1 MQPNRF
7 FVLFTI
13 LCFALAVSLPPAANS
28 APTPSQQPQNPQIAW
43 FVVLAFVA
51 VVVIITSAEN
61 CNNNQTALQKN
72 RNWTQ
77 VLEKAIEHGQ
87 DITKSDMKCT
97 SGQNTTAGVKV
108 DVKKGGVTVGT
119 ESTVDDIVVKDH
131 VTNNNPQAGP
141 GTDLSSYGNTQ
152 TQQTFQN
159 GSQVSACEFNLD
171 FYVDTLKVQIGQT
184 DVVPLLD
191 QYGEVTYNFTGGVA
205 IADSISSPSQKITLF
220 NTAFTMRYDHDGVP
234 EFSVS
239 GDLAGRFT
247 GPTVEPVPGG
257 TTAYTFKIIHQH
269 IPKTFSPAVPIL
281 PGERFLTWT
290 DHTITT
296 AAEFGSVAVPMF
308 SKVSLLVVSL
318 ISLLMGGYFLKRRR
332 LSLNFG

>member
-1 MQPNRF
+1 MQINRYF
-7 FVLFTI
+7 ALFTI
-13 LCFALAVSLPPAANS
+13 LCFALAVSLPPAAS
-28 APTPSQQPQNPQIAW
+28 PAPISSQQPQNPQIAW
-43 FVVLAFVA
+43 FAVIAIVA
-51 VVVIITSAEN
+51 VVVLLTTSQS
-61 CNNNQTALQKN
+61 CDNNQTVLQKN

-97 SGQNTTAGVKV
+97 AGQNTTAGVKI

-131 VTNNNPQAGP
+131 VSCNNPQAGP

-159 GSQVSACEFNLD
+159 GSQTAACQINLD

-184 DVVPLLD
+184 DAIPLLD

-205 IADSISSPSQKITLF
+205 LADSITSPSQKITLLT
-220 NTAFTMRYDHDGVP
+220 TAFTMRYDHDGVP
-234 EFSVS
+234 EFTVS

-247 GPTVEPVPGG
+247 GPTVEPIPGG
-257 TTAYTFKIIHQH
+257 TSAYTFKIIHQH
-269 IPKTFSPAVPIL
+269 IPKSYSPAVHIQ

-296 AAEFGSVAVPMF
+296 AAESGAIAVPMF
-308 SKVSLLVVSL
+308 SKASLLLVTIVA
-318 ISLLMGGYFLKRRR
+318 LLMGGYFLKRRR
-332 LSLNFG
+332 VSLDFA